1 MFPLMTLPQQMML
14 ISMQATQAYF
24 VTYLETSLR
33 LMAQGHM
40 ASEEAAGRVTAAA
53 EQVNRAAQD
62 ALCAAGKDKC
72 DSLPV

>member
-1 MFPLMTLPQQMML
+1 MFSLMTLPQQMML

-24 VTYLETSLR
+24 VTYAQTSLR
-33 LMAQGHM
+33 LMAQGHA
-40 ASEEAAGRVTAAA
+40 ASEEVAGTVTTAA

-62 ALCAAGKDKC
+62 ALSAAAKDKC